1 MVTYFL
7 NYFFLVF
14 LLSLAV
20 SNNLILFFIGWVGLN
35 VSLYGILLKG
45 FNSYNIEIILKYFLS
60 GAIVTSLLLLSISF
74 FYLEFFTFN
83 IDIVSYV
90 YLNNDSLLIGDIG
103 LIKIS
108 TLQKLFFFIIISV
121 FLFKLGA
128 FPFHFYLGDI
138 YEALDFKKTMFLY
151 TVPLKLVIF
160 LTFLKFLTNFWYL
173 GFSSFDLIMCS
184 GLGSIFI
191 SSFTALSQVKLK
203 RFWAYSYLNS
213 IGFTLISVASGIGYS
228 FGELTFYTAK
238 FYFLIYLLTWCGIFE
253 IFISYGTKYRKNIK
267 ELYFITDL
275 LYIRSSTSFIKNK
288 SIKNLYFNFLNM
300 NYNVSNS
307 CQFSFFIFLL
317 SLMGLPP
324 TLGFFTKMLVYLDLV
339 SNKNTVFYLVLI
351 LFLTPVMAF
360 AYLKIIVYT
369 IYPTKTLK
377 KQWFSSLMKRKKKI
391 PQDMRSKVQRSWVYL
406 KSNKNRIIYLNFFD
420 YAIII
425 LMLPLL
431 LMVFL
436 FINTIKIYQD
446 ISNFYNEYISTLF
459 CNNYVLNTS
468 TSNDFLRYFK
478 ISQEMYYYDTTN
490 SINFY
495 SYCKTNNLVGLSSN
509 RYWDSLLFFKKIT
522 LNVFV
527 EFPRISNFN

>member
-203 RFWAYSYLNS
+203 RF
-213 IGFTLISVASGIGYS
+213 
-228 FGELTFYTAK
+228 
-238 FYFLIYLLTWCGIFE
+238 
-253 IFISYGTKYRKNIK
+253 
-267 ELYFITDL
+267 
-275 LYIRSSTSFIKNK
+275 
-288 SIKNLYFNFLNM
+288 
-300 NYNVSNS
+300 
-307 CQFSFFIFLL
+307 
-317 SLMGLPP
+317 
-324 TLGFFTKMLVYLDLV
+324 
-339 SNKNTVFYLVLI
+339 
-351 LFLTPVMAF
+351 
-360 AYLKIIVYT
+360 
-369 IYPTKTLK
+369 
-377 KQWFSSLMKRKKKI
+377 
-391 PQDMRSKVQRSWVYL
+391 
-406 KSNKNRIIYLNFFD
+406 
-420 YAIII
+420 
-425 LMLPLL
+425 
-431 LMVFL
+431 
-436 FINTIKIYQD
+436 
-446 ISNFYNEYISTLF
+446 
-459 CNNYVLNTS
+459 
-468 TSNDFLRYFK
+468 
-478 ISQEMYYYDTTN
+478 
-490 SINFY
+490 
-495 SYCKTNNLVGLSSN
+495 
-509 RYWDSLLFFKKIT
+509 
-522 LNVFV
+522 
-527 EFPRISNFN
+527 